1 MQQLQRIVFAV
12 SVPLTTDIVLF
23 PVPLWGDTVCWCS
36 DASHRVVIASWE
48 ESEVYNAGK
57 LLQKIPRSV
66 IARLTDVYR
75 VIVWV
80 SGYGFLVSKRFPV
93 KQLSVCSF
101 TSGWELAFSTNPPD
115 LSLLVSDLPDSITVF
130 VVFVSFI
137 FFLSNR
143 VIFSYRK
150 PRMGF
155 WLVQKLVTLN
165 NREGAVAVIICT
177 KSPNSVALAANC
189 IKVVE
194 VRLVMSPT

>member
-1 MQQLQRIVFAV
+1 MHLIE
-12 SVPLTTDIVLF
+12 L
-23 PVPLWGDTVCWCS
+23 
-36 DASHRVVIASWE
+36 
-48 ESEVYNAGK
+48 
-57 LLQKIPRSV
+57 LLQAEKK
-66 IARLTDVYR
+66 ARCTTPVNCYR
-75 VIVWV
+75 KYLGQLLLDLPMFTVWLSEYPV
-80 SGYGFLVSKRFPV
+80 MDFLFQNVF
-93 KQLSVCSF
+93 QLNNYLF
-101 TSGWELAFSTNPPD
+101 TLSLPD
-115 LSLLVSDLPDSITVF
+115 LSLLLSDLPDSITVF
-130 VVFVSFI
+130 VVFLSFI